1 MGKSWRASMHLDPST
16 RLLACALVLLSIW
29 PHPALAEVAEVTGS
43 AYGFSS
49 SVSLFDGP
57 AVVSGPAPVVTL
69 PPEGSAT
76 PITEVDPEGESA
88 QYGPA
93 IIVQPTTM
101 SVSTEGTA
109 GRQGSVTSSSSV
121 EFERDEDEV
130 ELGPFDADRL
140 ESTCTATESG
150 ATGSATLS
158 AASLVTSTDPD
169 SGEPVETIEVPAD
182 PTPNTTFGGTI
193 DDVGDTY
200 RIVLNEQ
207 IVEGDTLTVNA
218 VHYYL
223 GQNEQGESVEGVAQG
238 EAIIGQS
245 VCGVA
250 SGSGDDDPNPQPG
263 ETPTA
268 PGQTTSESG
277 DTNPAGE
284 STTTT
289 PSAELATAG
298 QDADRGSGERVVLV
312 GALVG
317 VALVVIFRLR
327 RPRGQ
332 HRR

>member
-1 MGKSWRASMHLDPST
+1 V
-16 RLLACALVLLSIW
+16 VLLSVW
-29 PHPALAEVAEVTGS
+29 PRPALAEVAEVIGS

-57 AVVSGPAPVVTL
+57 AVVSGPTPVVTL

-76 PITEVDPEGESA
+76 PITEVDPDGESA

-109 GRQGSVTSSSSV
+109 GPQGSVTSSSSV
-121 EFERDEDEV
+121 EFEKDEDEV

-158 AASLVTSTDPD
+158 AASLVISSDPD
-169 SGEPVETIEVPAD
+169 SGEPVETIDLPVDPA
-182 PTPNTTFGGTI
+182 PNTTFGGTI

-218 VHYYL
+218 VHFYL
-223 GQNEQGESVEGVAQG
+223 GQNEAGETVEGVARG
-238 EAIIGQS
+238 EAVIGQS
-245 VCGVA
+245 VCGVTA
-250 SGSGDDDPNPQPG
+250 SGSGEPSAPNPELG
-263 ETPTA
+263 EATTEVEEA
-268 PGQTTSESG
+268 NTTTSLGEAIAVPEQA
-277 DTNPAGE
+277 DPDAG
-284 STTTT
+284 
-289 PSAELATAG
+289 PGPLPI
-298 QDADRGSGERVVLV
+298 

-317 VALVVIFRLR
+317 GGLLAALLFRLR
-327 RPRGQ
+327 RPRGR